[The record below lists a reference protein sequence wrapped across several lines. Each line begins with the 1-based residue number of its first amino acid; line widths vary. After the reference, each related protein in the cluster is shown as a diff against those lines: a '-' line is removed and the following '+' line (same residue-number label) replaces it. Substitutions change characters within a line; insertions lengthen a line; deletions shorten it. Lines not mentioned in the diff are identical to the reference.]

1 MGNAARREV
10 RAGMIALI
18 TGDDGF
24 IGTNLKALLAG
35 SGVEA
40 RGFSRKKGMDVLKP
54 GQVME
59 VAKGADIVFHVA
71 ADARPAE
78 SVLKP
83 VETIEANLRGSLNV
97 LEACRRHDIPL
108 VYPSSCEIYGD
119 SRGPI
124 TEESPLNPPNPYSAS
139 KAAVDRICFTYW
151 KSYGLDV
158 KVARFFNPY
167 GPHQQLSKIIPTF
180 YFQAVRGTPLTVYG
194 AGYDTRDYTYAS
206 DIAEGLWECRR
217 LKGGEAV
224 NICTGVATTN
234 LEMAKAV
241 IAAVGSRSEVR
252 FVPYPE
258 VFGGIKN
265 QVGSGEKAKRLLG
278 WAPKV
283 GLGEGLRLTIDWLRK
298 AGV

>member
-1 MGNAARREV
+1 
-10 RAGMIALI
+10 MIALV

-24 IGTNLKALLAG
+24 IGTNLKPLLAKN
-35 SGVEA
+35 GVEVK
-40 RGFSRKKGMDVLKP
+40 GFSRKNGLDVFNA
-54 GQVME
+54 GQVE
-59 VAKGADIVFHVA
+59 LAVKGADMVFHLA

-83 VETIEANLRGSLNV
+83 VETIEDNLKGSLNV
-97 LEACRRHDIPL
+97 LEACRQHSVPL

-119 SRGPI
+119 SRDPI
-124 TEESPLNPPNPYSAS
+124 TEDFTLSPPNPYSAS
-139 KAAVDRICFTYW
+139 KAAVDRICYTYW

-158 KVARFFNPY
+158 KIARFFNPY
-167 GPHQQLSKIIPTF
+167 GPHQQLNKIIPTF
-180 YFQAVRGTPLTVYG
+180 YFQAVRSSPITVYG

-234 LEMAKAV
+234 LQVARMV

-278 WAPKV
+278 WSPKV
-283 GLGEGLRLTIDWLRK
+283 PVAEGLGLTVEWLRTVK
-298 AGV
+298 L